1 MVCCQKKGKHFPV
14 KGAIFFF
21 ARGCQAPSTHCS
33 QTAPTLQDRHNLTP
47 MIDIDMILIQA
58 RVVSPFLGPPSDYA
72 VVKMI
77 PDERLPPRNL
87 HRVRVDKTQ
96 ATLKWQPPYDTP
108 DAPLTY
114 VIHVKDVIRKGER
127 DYKLTTQ
134 NNTVEY
140 LLRGLESGGRYS
152 VSVRLRNMTKEASFT
167 LNTGLSNLLI
177 VPSDHGSTVWL
188 LIELRREKG

>member
-1 MVCCQKKGKHFPV
+1 
-14 KGAIFFF
+14 
-21 ARGCQAPSTHCS
+21 
-33 QTAPTLQDRHNLTP
+33 
-47 MIDIDMILIQA
+47 MIYLQA
-58 RVVSPFLGPPSDYA
+58 RAVSPFLGPPSDYA

-87 HRVRVDKTQ
+87 HRVRVDKNQ

-140 LLRGLESGGRYS
+140 LLKGLEPGGRYS
-152 VSVRLRNMTKEASFT
+152 VSVRLRNMTKEASFN
-167 LNTGLSNLLI
+167 LNT
-177 VPSDHGSTVWL
+177 VPLPAPEALKILTENDHVFLFWKSLAV
-188 LIELRREKG
+188 REKGFNESRVRHY